1 MKLQVEKPDVPHDF
15 LKDLKLLLRP
25 LTSCPCVKDML
36 PAQG

>member
-1 MKLQVEKPDVPHDF
+1 MNLKVEKTDLAHDF
-15 LKDLKLLLRP
+15 LKVLKLFLRP